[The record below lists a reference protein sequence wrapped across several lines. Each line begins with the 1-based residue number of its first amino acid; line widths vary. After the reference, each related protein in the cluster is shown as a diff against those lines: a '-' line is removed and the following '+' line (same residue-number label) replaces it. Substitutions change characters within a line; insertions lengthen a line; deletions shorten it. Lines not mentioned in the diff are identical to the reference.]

1 MTKMGK
7 KKKKGLV
14 AALCVIAVI
23 VLLAAAYGIFCLII
37 EDDKIWADASVNGV
51 NIQGMSKKEAAQ
63 TVEQKFEEDYKDTAV
78 TVELDGQQYTMN
90 VFPMLGMD
98 ASAEI
103 EKAYEKGHGNL
114 LVRGLEWV
122 EMKRGK
128 AEKLSYDVQPTV
140 AHPDEVEGIV
150 QASGI
155 QDYNSMQDTTYEVTD
170 TGLIVIVLLA
180 AAYGIFCL
188 IIEDDK
194 IWADASVNGVN
205 IQGMSKKEAAQTVE
219 QKFEEDYKDTA
230 VTVEL
235 DGQQYTMNVFP
246 MLGMDASAEIEKA
259 YEKGHGNLLVR
270 GLEWVEM
277 KRGKA
282 EKLSYDVQ
290 PTVAH
295 PDEVEGIVQA
305 SGIQDYNS
313 MQDTTYE
320 VTDTGLIVHKGIAGT
335 RPDVDA
341 LKQQIQTNVTA
352 MNFQDVISCPTAEN
366 QLTEPDFAGI
376 ASQIYTEPVNA
387 TLDPD
392 NGYSVVAS
400 KNGTSMDADSA
411 KAEYESAEENT
422 DITIPFTF
430 TEPEITTEKMNA
442 NLFKDTLGSYS
453 SSAAGGT
460 SGRIHNVGLTASICN
475 GQIVLP
481 GETFS
486 FNGVVGDTTAEK
498 GYQEAAGYQDGKV
511 VQVLGGGECQVSS
524 TLFSAILYTDLDV
537 LERANHSMPVHY
549 VPSGM
554 DATVFWDSPDFKF
567 ENNHKYPVK
576 IVMNMDSS
584 DTLTVKILGT
594 KENDYTIEPR
604 VEQIDEMS
612 NVTYR
617 DYKDASGNVVKSESV
632 CASKYK
638 PLNSGS

>member
-1 MTKMGK
+1 MKQHAAVYRNPEIAAITSLLLTDNRKGKCAMTKRGRK
-7 KKKKGLV
+7 KNKSLV
-14 AALCVIAVI
+14 AALSVIAVI
-23 VLLAAAYGIFCLII
+23 VLLAAAYGIFCLMI
-37 EDDKIWADASVNGV
+37 EDDKIWADASINGV

-63 TVEQKFEEDYKDTAV
+63 AVEKQFEDTYKDTTV
-78 TVELDGQQYTMN
+78 TVELDGQQYVMN
-90 VFPMLGMD
+90 VFPMLGID

-114 LVRGLEWV
+114 LVRGLEWL
-122 EMKRGK
+122 EMKQGK
-128 AEKLSYDVQPTV
+128 AETLSYDVQPT
-140 AHPDEVEGIV
+140 AANPDQMEEIV

-170 TGLIVIVLLA
+170 
-180 AAYGIFCL
+180 
-188 IIEDDK
+188 
-194 IWADASVNGVN
+194 
-205 IQGMSKKEAAQTVE
+205 
-219 QKFEEDYKDTA
+219 
-230 VTVEL
+230 
-235 DGQQYTMNVFP
+235 
-246 MLGMDASAEIEKA
+246 SA
-259 YEKGHGNLLVR
+259 LV
-270 GLEWVEM
+270 
-277 KRGKA
+277 
-282 EKLSYDVQ
+282 
-290 PTVAH
+290 
-295 PDEVEGIVQA
+295 
-305 SGIQDYNS
+305 
-313 MQDTTYE
+313 
-320 VTDTGLIVHKGIAGT
+320 VHKGISGT
-335 RPDVDA
+335 RPDVEA
-341 LKQQIQTNVTA
+341 LKQQIQANVA
-352 MNFQDVISCPTAEN
+352 ALDFQDVISCPTAEN

-376 ASQIYTEPVNA
+376 AGQIYTEPVNA
-387 TLDPD
+387 TLDPN
-392 NGYSVVAS
+392 NGYAVVAS
-400 KNGTSMDADSA
+400 KNGTSLDADSA
-411 KAEYESAEENT
+411 KAMYEGAEENT
-422 DITIPFTF
+422 DVTVPFIIS
-430 TEPEITTEKMNA
+430 EPEITTEKMNA
-442 NLFKDTLGSYS
+442 NLFKDTLGTYS

-537 LERANHSMPVHY
+537 IERANHSMPVHY

-576 IVMNMDSS
+576 IVMDMDSS

-594 KENDYTIEPR
+594 KESDYTIEPR
-604 VEQIDEMS
+604 VEQIDDMS

-638 PLNSGS
+638 PLNTGS

>member
-1 MTKMGK
+1 MKLLCLCLLTGCTTNTIFVNQQNNQK
-7 KKKKGLV
+7 KQWDYAIADSQYFNDAVFIGSSRMLGLRQDQRFQS
-14 AALCVIAVI
+14 AM
-23 VLLAAAYGIFCLII
+23 F
-37 EDDKIWADASVNGV
+37 
-51 NIQGMSKKEAAQ
+51 
-63 TVEQKFEEDYKDTAV
+63 
-78 TVELDGQQYTMN
+78 YTMQELS
-90 VFPMLGMD
+90 FD
-98 ASAEI
+98 F
-103 EKAYEKGHGNL
+103 L
-114 LVRGLEWV
+114 LT
-122 EMKRGK
+122 KK
-128 AEKLSYDVQPTV
+128 CIDSY
-140 AHPDEVEGIV
+140 GY
-150 QASGI
+150 S
-155 QDYNSMQDTTYEVTD
+155 VTI
-170 TGLIVIVLLA
+170 L
-180 AAYGIFCL
+180 
-188 IIEDDK
+188 
-194 IWADASVNGVN
+194 
-205 IQGMSKKEAAQTVE
+205 
-219 QKFEEDYKDTA
+219 
-230 VTVEL
+230 
-235 DGQQYTMNVFP
+235 
-246 MLGMDASAEIEKA
+246 
-259 YEKGHGNLLVR
+259 
-270 GLEWVEM
+270 
-277 KRGKA
+277 
-282 EKLSYDVQ
+282 
-290 PTVAH
+290 
-295 PDEVEGIVQA
+295 
-305 SGIQDYNS
+305 
-313 MQDTTYE
+313 
-320 VTDTGLIVHKGIAGT
+320 
-335 RPDVDA
+335 DA

>member
-1 MTKMGK
+1 MTKS
-7 KKKKGLV
+7 
-14 AALCVIAVI
+14 
-23 VLLAAAYGIFCLII
+23 
-37 EDDKIWADASVNGV
+37 ADAS
-51 NIQGMSKKEAAQ
+51 I
-63 TVEQKFEEDYKDTAV
+63 
-78 TVELDGQQYTMN
+78 
-90 VFPMLGMD
+90 
-98 ASAEI
+98 
-103 EKAYEKGHGNL
+103 
-114 LVRGLEWV
+114 
-122 EMKRGK
+122 
-128 AEKLSYDVQPTV
+128 
-140 AHPDEVEGIV
+140 
-150 QASGI
+150 
-155 QDYNSMQDTTYEVTD
+155 
-170 TGLIVIVLLA
+170 
-180 AAYGIFCL
+180 
-188 IIEDDK
+188 
-194 IWADASVNGVN
+194 NGVN

-320 VTDTGLIVHKGIAGT
+320 VTDTGLIVHKGISGT

-376 ASQIYTEPVNA
+376 ASQIYTDPVNA

-498 GYQEAAGYQDGKV
+498 GYQEAAGYQDAKSSRYLEEANARCLPHCFPLFCIQTLMCWKEPTFDAGTLCAV
-511 VQVLGGGECQVSS
+511 RNGCNRILGFTG
-524 TLFSAILYTDLDV
+524 
-537 LERANHSMPVHY
+537 
-549 VPSGM
+549 
-554 DATVFWDSPDFKF
+554 FKF

>member
-1 MTKMGK
+1 MASLLLTDNRKGKCAMTKMGK

-14 AALCVIAVI
+14 AALSVVAVI

-37 EDDKIWADASVNGV
+37 EDDKIWADASINGV

-90 VFPMLGMD
+90 VF
-98 ASAEI
+98 S
-103 EKAYEKGHGNL
+103 
-114 LVRGLEWV
+114 
-122 EMKRGK
+122 
-128 AEKLSYDVQPTV
+128 
-140 AHPDEVEGIV
+140 
-150 QASGI
+150 
-155 QDYNSMQDTTYEVTD
+155 
-170 TGLIVIVLLA
+170 
-180 AAYGIFCL
+180 
-188 IIEDDK
+188 
-194 IWADASVNGVN
+194 
-205 IQGMSKKEAAQTVE
+205 
-219 QKFEEDYKDTA
+219 
-230 VTVEL
+230 
-235 DGQQYTMNVFP
+235 

-320 VTDTGLIVHKGIAGT
+320 VTDTGLIVHKGISGT

-376 ASQIYTEPVNA
+376 ASQIYTDPVNA

-400 KNGTSMDADSA
+400 KNGTSMNADNA

-638 PLNSGS
+638 PLNSGHDAKKMLPVKNRRDREEKSVRPVFFLPVGEMKKCTEKEQKKMKKYVKNFLHFREQNAIL

>member
-1 MTKMGK
+1 MLNTSYDEKFG
-7 KKKKGLV
+7 KKGLTFDD
-14 AALCVIAVI
+14 
-23 VLLAAAYGIFCLII
+23 VLLIPGESDVEPKNVDVSTHLTKTIKLNTPLMTAAMDTVTETDMAIAMAREGGVGIIHKNMSV
-37 EDDKIWADASVNGV
+37 EQQAEEVDKVKRSENGV
-51 NIQGMSKKEAAQ
+51 ITDPFYLHPDNTLEDANNLMGKFRISGVPITDDDGKLVGII
-63 TVEQKFEEDYKDTAV
+63 TNRDLKFEEDYKDTAV

-114 LVRGLEWV
+114 LVRGLERV
-122 EMKRGK
+122 EK
-128 AEKLSYDVQPTV
+128 
-140 AHPDEVEGIV
+140 
-150 QASGI
+150 
-155 QDYNSMQDTTYEVTD
+155 
-170 TGLIVIVLLA
+170 
-180 AAYGIFCL
+180 
-188 IIEDDK
+188 
-194 IWADASVNGVN
+194 
-205 IQGMSKKEAAQTVE
+205 
-219 QKFEEDYKDTA
+219 
-230 VTVEL
+230 
-235 DGQQYTMNVFP
+235 
-246 MLGMDASAEIEKA
+246 
-259 YEKGHGNLLVR
+259 
-270 GLEWVEM
+270 

-376 ASQIYTEPVNA
+376 ASQIYTDPVNA
-387 TLDPD
+387 TLDPN

-400 KNGTSMDADSA
+400 KNGTSMNADNA

>member
-140 AHPDEVEGIV
+140 AHPDE
-150 QASGI
+150 
-155 QDYNSMQDTTYEVTD
+155 
-170 TGLIVIVLLA
+170 L
-180 AAYGIFCL
+180 
-188 IIEDDK
+188 
-194 IWADASVNGVN
+194 
-205 IQGMSKKEAAQTVE
+205 
-219 QKFEEDYKDTA
+219 
-230 VTVEL
+230 
-235 DGQQYTMNVFP
+235 
-246 MLGMDASAEIEKA
+246 
-259 YEKGHGNLLVR
+259 
-270 GLEWVEM
+270 
-277 KRGKA
+277 
-282 EKLSYDVQ
+282 
-290 PTVAH
+290 
-295 PDEVEGIVQA
+295 
-305 SGIQDYNS
+305 
-313 MQDTTYE
+313 
-320 VTDTGLIVHKGIAGT
+320 TDTGLIVHKGIAGT

-376 ASQIYTEPVNA
+376 ASQIYTDPVNA

>member
-14 AALCVIAVI
+14 AALSVVAVI

-37 EDDKIWADASVNGV
+37 EDDKIWADASINGV

-122 EMKRGK
+122 EMKWGK
-128 AEKLSYDVQPTV
+128 AEKLSYDVQPT
-140 AHPDEVEGIV
+140 A
-150 QASGI
+150 
-155 QDYNSMQDTTYEVTD
+155 T
-170 TGLIVIVLLA
+170 
-180 AAYGIFCL
+180 
-188 IIEDDK
+188 
-194 IWADASVNGVN
+194 
-205 IQGMSKKEAAQTVE
+205 
-219 QKFEEDYKDTA
+219 
-230 VTVEL
+230 
-235 DGQQYTMNVFP
+235 
-246 MLGMDASAEIEKA
+246 
-259 YEKGHGNLLVR
+259 
-270 GLEWVEM
+270 
-277 KRGKA
+277 
-282 EKLSYDVQ
+282 
-290 PTVAH
+290 H

-320 VTDTGLIVHKGIAGT
+320 VTDTGLIVHKGISGT

-400 KNGTSMDADSA
+400 KNGTSMNADNA

>member
-1 MTKMGK
+1 MLYLTGQESIYNITSGKTLLVSAAENVVMEYGNMYQINTKILRIPHLYSAVYTQDFFYKLFTEAEESGK
-7 KKKKGLV
+7 
-14 AALCVIAVI
+14 I
-23 VLLAAAYGIFCLII
+23 V
-37 EDDKIWADASVNGV
+37 
-51 NIQGMSKKEAAQ
+51 
-63 TVEQKFEEDYKDTAV
+63 FEESPEQNIYFVCMDDLAELLYKVYD
-78 TVELDGQQYTMN
+78 N
-90 VFPMLGMD
+90 
-98 ASAEI
+98 
-103 EKAYEKGHGNL
+103 
-114 LVRGLEWV
+114 W
-122 EMKRGK
+122 GK
-128 AEKLSYDVQPTV
+128 ER
-140 AHPDEVEGIV
+140 
-150 QASGI
+150 
-155 QDYNSMQDTTYEVTD
+155 
-170 TGLIVIVLLA
+170 
-180 AAYGIFCL
+180 C
-188 IIEDDK
+188 
-194 IWADASVNGVN
+194 
-205 IQGMSKKEAAQTVE
+205 
-219 QKFEEDYKDTA
+219 
-230 VTVEL
+230 
-235 DGQQYTMNVFP
+235 
-246 MLGMDASAEIEKA
+246 
-259 YEKGHGNLLVR
+259 
-270 GLEWVEM
+270 LEWVEM

>member
-1 MTKMGK
+1 MTKRG
-7 KKKKGLV
+7 KKKGLV
-14 AALCVIAVI
+14 AALSVVAVI

-37 EDDKIWADASVNGV
+37 EDDKIWADASINGV

-122 EMKRGK
+122 EMK
-128 AEKLSYDVQPTV
+128 
-140 AHPDEVEGIV
+140 
-150 QASGI
+150 
-155 QDYNSMQDTTYEVTD
+155 
-170 TGLIVIVLLA
+170 
-180 AAYGIFCL
+180 
-188 IIEDDK
+188 
-194 IWADASVNGVN
+194 W
-205 IQGMSKKEAAQTVE
+205 
-219 QKFEEDYKDTA
+219 
-230 VTVEL
+230 
-235 DGQQYTMNVFP
+235 
-246 MLGMDASAEIEKA
+246 
-259 YEKGHGNLLVR
+259 
-270 GLEWVEM
+270 
-277 KRGKA
+277 GKA

-376 ASQIYTEPVNA
+376 ASQIYTDPVNA

-400 KNGTSMDADSA
+400 KNGTSMNADNA

-422 DITIPFTF
+422 DITIPFTGYVG
-430 TEPEITTEKMNA
+430 ITQTA
-442 NLFKDTLGSYS
+442 CTCSVGTLP
-453 SSAAGGT
+453 
-460 SGRIHNVGLTASICN
+460 SGMTLNVGLTASICN

-537 LERANHSMPVHY
+537 VERANHSMPVHY

-604 VEQIDEMS
+604 VKQIDEMS

>member
-1 MTKMGK
+1 
-7 KKKKGLV
+7 
-14 AALCVIAVI
+14 
-23 VLLAAAYGIFCLII
+23 
-37 EDDKIWADASVNGV
+37 
-51 NIQGMSKKEAAQ
+51 
-63 TVEQKFEEDYKDTAV
+63 
-78 TVELDGQQYTMN
+78 
-90 VFPMLGMD
+90 
-98 ASAEI
+98 
-103 EKAYEKGHGNL
+103 
-114 LVRGLEWV
+114 
-122 EMKRGK
+122 
-128 AEKLSYDVQPTV
+128 
-140 AHPDEVEGIV
+140 
-150 QASGI
+150 
-155 QDYNSMQDTTYEVTD
+155 
-170 TGLIVIVLLA
+170 
-180 AAYGIFCL
+180 
-188 IIEDDK
+188 
-194 IWADASVNGVN
+194 
-205 IQGMSKKEAAQTVE
+205 
-219 QKFEEDYKDTA
+219 
-230 VTVEL
+230 
-235 DGQQYTMNVFP
+235 
-246 MLGMDASAEIEKA
+246 
-259 YEKGHGNLLVR
+259 
-270 GLEWVEM
+270 M

-498 GYQEAAGYQDGKV
+498 DTRRQQAIRMAKSSRYLEEANARCPPHCFPLFCIQTLMCWKEPTIRCRYIMCRQEWMQPY
-511 VQVLGGGECQVSS
+511 
-524 TLFSAILYTDLDV
+524 
-537 LERANHSMPVHY
+537 
-549 VPSGM
+549 SGIHRI
-554 DATVFWDSPDFKF
+554 S
-567 ENNHKYPVK
+567 NLK
-576 IVMNMDSS
+576 IIIS
-584 DTLTVKILGT
+584 I
-594 KENDYTIEPR
+594 R
-604 VEQIDEMS
+604 
-612 NVTYR
+612 
-617 DYKDASGNVVKSESV
+617 
-632 CASKYK
+632 
-638 PLNSGS
+638 

>member
-1 MTKMGK
+1 MGTII
-7 KKKKGLV
+7 GEG
-14 AALCVIAVI
+14 ITFDD
-23 VLLAAAYGIFCLII
+23 VLLVPAYSEVIPNQVDLSTYLTKSIRLNIPMMSAGMDTVTEHRMAIAMSRQGGIGII
-37 EDDKIWADASVNGV
+37 HKNMSIQEQAEEVDKVKRSENGV
-51 NIQGMSKKEAAQ
+51 ITDPFFLSPEH
-63 TVEQKFEEDYKDTAV
+63 TLEDANDLMAKYRISGVPITDD
-78 TVELDGQQYTMN
+78 DG
-90 VFPMLGMD
+90 
-98 ASAEI
+98 
-103 EKAYEKGHGNL
+103 K
-114 LVRGLEWV
+114 LV
-122 EMKRGK
+122 
-128 AEKLSYDVQPTV
+128 
-140 AHPDEVEGIV
+140 GI
-150 QASGI
+150 I
-155 QDYNSMQDTTYEVTD
+155 TNRD
-170 TGLIVIVLLA
+170 L
-180 AAYGIFCL
+180 
-188 IIEDDK
+188 
-194 IWADASVNGVN
+194 
-205 IQGMSKKEAAQTVE
+205 
-219 QKFEEDYKDTA
+219 KFEEDYKDTA

-320 VTDTGLIVHKGIAGT
+320 VTDTGLIVHKGISGT

-376 ASQIYTEPVNA
+376 ASQIYTDPVNA

-400 KNGTSMDADSA
+400 KNGTSMNADNA

>member
-1 MTKMGK
+1 
-7 KKKKGLV
+7 
-14 AALCVIAVI
+14 
-23 VLLAAAYGIFCLII
+23 
-37 EDDKIWADASVNGV
+37 
-51 NIQGMSKKEAAQ
+51 
-63 TVEQKFEEDYKDTAV
+63 
-78 TVELDGQQYTMN
+78 
-90 VFPMLGMD
+90 
-98 ASAEI
+98 
-103 EKAYEKGHGNL
+103 
-114 LVRGLEWV
+114 
-122 EMKRGK
+122 
-128 AEKLSYDVQPTV
+128 
-140 AHPDEVEGIV
+140 
-150 QASGI
+150 
-155 QDYNSMQDTTYEVTD
+155 
-170 TGLIVIVLLA
+170 
-180 AAYGIFCL
+180 
-188 IIEDDK
+188 
-194 IWADASVNGVN
+194 
-205 IQGMSKKEAAQTVE
+205 
-219 QKFEEDYKDTA
+219 
-230 VTVEL
+230 
-235 DGQQYTMNVFP
+235 
-246 MLGMDASAEIEKA
+246 
-259 YEKGHGNLLVR
+259 
-270 GLEWVEM
+270 
-277 KRGKA
+277 
-282 EKLSYDVQ
+282 
-290 PTVAH
+290 
-295 PDEVEGIVQA
+295 
-305 SGIQDYNS
+305 

-320 VTDTGLIVHKGIAGT
+320 VTDTGLIVHKGISGT

-376 ASQIYTEPVNA
+376 ASQIYTDPVNA
-387 TLDPD
+387 TLDPN

-400 KNGTSMDADSA
+400 KNGTSMNADNA

>member
-1 MTKMGK
+1 MGTIIGEGITFDDVLLVPQYSEVTPNMINLSTQLTKNIKLNIPLMSAGMDTVTEHRMAIAMARQGGIGIIHKNMSVEQQAEEVDKVKRSENGVITDPFYLHPDNTLEDANNLMGK
-7 KKKKGLV
+7 FRISGVPITDDDGKLV
-14 AALCVIAVI
+14 
-23 VLLAAAYGIFCLII
+23 GIITNRDL
-37 EDDKIWADASVNGV
+37 
-51 NIQGMSKKEAAQ
+51 
-63 TVEQKFEEDYKDTAV
+63 KFEEDYKDTAV

-122 EMKRGK
+122 EMKWGK
-128 AEKLSYDVQPTV
+128 AEKLSYDVQPT
-140 AHPDEVEGIV
+140 A
-150 QASGI
+150 
-155 QDYNSMQDTTYEVTD
+155 T
-170 TGLIVIVLLA
+170 
-180 AAYGIFCL
+180 
-188 IIEDDK
+188 
-194 IWADASVNGVN
+194 
-205 IQGMSKKEAAQTVE
+205 
-219 QKFEEDYKDTA
+219 
-230 VTVEL
+230 
-235 DGQQYTMNVFP
+235 
-246 MLGMDASAEIEKA
+246 
-259 YEKGHGNLLVR
+259 
-270 GLEWVEM
+270 
-277 KRGKA
+277 
-282 EKLSYDVQ
+282 
-290 PTVAH
+290 H

-320 VTDTGLIVHKGIAGT
+320 VTDTGLIVHKGISGT

-376 ASQIYTEPVNA
+376 ASQIYTDPVNA

-400 KNGTSMDADSA
+400 KNGTSMNADNA

-537 LERANHSMPVHY
+537 VERANHSMPVHY

-594 KENDYTIEPR
+594 KEDDYTIEPR
-604 VEQIDEMS
+604 VKQIDEMS

>member
-1 MTKMGK
+1 MGTIIGEGITFDDVLLVPQYSEVTPNLIDLKTHLTKKIVLNIPMMSAAMDTVTESKMAIAMARQGGIGIIHKNMSIEAQADEVDKVKRSENGVITDPFYLHPDNTLEDANNLMGK
-7 KKKKGLV
+7 FRISGVPITDDDGKLV
-14 AALCVIAVI
+14 
-23 VLLAAAYGIFCLII
+23 GIITNRDL
-37 EDDKIWADASVNGV
+37 
-51 NIQGMSKKEAAQ
+51 
-63 TVEQKFEEDYKDTAV
+63 KFEEDYKDTAV

-128 AEKLSYDVQPTV
+128 AEK
-140 AHPDEVEGIV
+140 
-150 QASGI
+150 
-155 QDYNSMQDTTYEVTD
+155 
-170 TGLIVIVLLA
+170 
-180 AAYGIFCL
+180 
-188 IIEDDK
+188 
-194 IWADASVNGVN
+194 
-205 IQGMSKKEAAQTVE
+205 
-219 QKFEEDYKDTA
+219 
-230 VTVEL
+230 
-235 DGQQYTMNVFP
+235 
-246 MLGMDASAEIEKA
+246 
-259 YEKGHGNLLVR
+259 R
-270 GLEWVEM
+270 
-277 KRGKA
+277 
-282 EKLSYDVQ
+282 SYDVQ

-320 VTDTGLIVHKGIAGT
+320 VTDTGLIVHKGISGT

>member
-37 EDDKIWADASVNGV
+37 EDDKIWADAS
-51 NIQGMSKKEAAQ
+51 I
-63 TVEQKFEEDYKDTAV
+63 
-78 TVELDGQQYTMN
+78 
-90 VFPMLGMD
+90 
-98 ASAEI
+98 
-103 EKAYEKGHGNL
+103 
-114 LVRGLEWV
+114 
-122 EMKRGK
+122 
-128 AEKLSYDVQPTV
+128 
-140 AHPDEVEGIV
+140 
-150 QASGI
+150 
-155 QDYNSMQDTTYEVTD
+155 
-170 TGLIVIVLLA
+170 
-180 AAYGIFCL
+180 
-188 IIEDDK
+188 
-194 IWADASVNGVN
+194 NGVN

-376 ASQIYTEPVNA
+376 ASQIYTDPVNA
-387 TLDPD
+387 TLDPN

-400 KNGTSMDADSA
+400 KNGTSMNADNA

-430 TEPEITTEKMNA
+430 AEPEITTEKMNA